1 MRTCWRCWR
10 ALLRLPAPF
19 TRFQHFST
27 SQGPGVP
34 WMTLLWL
41 GCTPCTSQHVTTLQN
56 HPTLCKLNSIDL
68 HHTSSYRLQMLAV
81 LGAYVARCLH
91 GEEFTHTVE
100 YIHLHSYGL
109 RLRYILSYPIYIFL
123 YIFIYHVQYH
133 MMYNVDLRIQMTNTH
148 LCYLYCVLHHIVNYV
163 FCVRVC
169 SIL

>member
-1 MRTCWRCWR
+1 MRTCWRCWRCWR

-41 GCTPCTSQHVTTLQN
+41 GCTPCTSQHCRTIPRFANWT
-56 HPTLCKLNSIDL
+56 PSI
-68 HHTSSYRLQMLAV
+68 YIIQVAV

-123 YIFIYHVQYH
+123 YHVQYH
-133 MMYNVDLRIQMTNTH
+133 MIYNVDLRIQMTNTH

-169 SIL
+169 CIL